1 MKGCREFTHAG
12 AGVSTAAN
20 GTARLD
26 AHNHGMTPRVSIVL
40 PTRNRAGELREA
52 VESVFR
58 QTFASWECL
67 VVDDGS
73 SDGTPEIA
81 GELALADRRVRTI
94 RRDPGGSHGAAR
106 NAGLAA
112 ARGDLVAFLDDDD
125 RWLPE
130 KLALQIRILE
140 QDLEAAMLFG
150 RVELFGD
157 AEGVWPRRLAL
168 TRPTV
173 RELLA
178 SNFVPVS
185 TVVARRSAVER
196 AGGFDANL
204 PVAEDY
210 DLWIRIALTSPLRGD
225 DAVVARYRF
234 DAARFERQRGDQI
247 AALDAI
253 VSRLGAS
260 REVPAGWLRPARRRI
275 HRHRARTARGWR
287 ERLSEWR
294 KAIV

>member
-1 MKGCREFTHAG
+1 MSNEAKGPG
-12 AGVSTAAN
+12 
-20 GTARLD
+20 RLD
-26 AHNHGMTPRVSIVL
+26 AHNRGVTPRVSIVL
-40 PTRNRAGELREA
+40 PTRNRASELREA

-58 QTFASWECL
+58 QTFAAWECL

-73 SDGTPEIA
+73 SDGTPGIA
-81 GELALADRRVRTI
+81 SELVRADRRVRTI
-94 RRDPGGSHGAAR
+94 RRDPGGSLSAAR

-112 ARGDLVAFLDDDD
+112 ARGELVAFLDDDD

-130 KLALQIRILE
+130 KLALQTRLLE
-140 QDLEAAMLFG
+140 EDPAAAMVFG

-157 AEGVWPRRLAL
+157 AEGVWPRRPAP

-173 RELLA
+173 RNLLA

-185 TVVARRSAVER
+185 TVVARRSAVELV
-196 AGGFDANL
+196 GGFDENL

-210 DLWIRIALTSPLRGD
+210 DLWIRLALASPLRSD

-253 VSRLGAS
+253 VSRLEAS
-260 REVPAGWLRPARRRI
+260 REVPAAWLRPARRRI
-275 HRHRARTARGWR
+275 HRHHARTACGWR
-287 ERLSEWR
+287 ARLSERWR
-294 KAIV
+294 AVF

>member
-1 MKGCREFTHAG
+1 MSNG
-12 AGVSTAAN
+12 AN
-20 GTARLD
+20 RPARLD
-26 AHNHGMTPRVSIVL
+26 AHNRGVTPRVSIVL

-52 VESVFR
+52 VESVFG
-58 QTFASWECL
+58 QTFAEWECL

-73 SDGTPEIA
+73 TDRTPQIA
-81 GELALADRRVRTI
+81 GELARTDRRVRTI
-94 RRDPGGSHGAAR
+94 RRDPGGSLAAAR

-112 ARGDLVAFLDDDD
+112 ARGELVAFLDDDD

-130 KLALQIRILE
+130 KLALQVRILE
-140 QDLEAAMLFG
+140 QDLEAAMVPG
-150 RVELFGD
+150 RALRRRR
-157 AEGVWPRRLAL
+157 GVWPRRPAP
-168 TRPTV
+168 TRPTL

-196 AGGFDANL
+196 AGGFDENL

-210 DLWIRIALTSPLRGD
+210 DLWIRLALASPLRGD

-234 DAARFERQRGDQI
+234 DAARFARQRGDQI

-260 REVPAGWLRPARRRI
+260 SDVPAGWLRPARRRI
-275 HRHRARTARGWR
+275 HRHRARTACGWR
-287 ERLSEWR
+287 ARLSEWCR
-294 KAIV
+294 AIV